1 MVDVNFEIK
10 RYVSECLEKEERK
23 PVGLCGHWAYYLMKE
38 KEYKEMIGRKN
49 EIIQRILTRKY
60 N

>member
-49 EIIQRILTRKY
+49 EIIQRIP
-60 N
+60 